1 MSQWLYVQNVTTV
14 TDEKGNDTSSVV
26 YPGELID
33 VELIPEGTVE
43 SVYSWAK
50 KYITGSHQRLA
61 KINSLKSANISQRNN
76 YTEKP
81 NVAGRFIIITYTNGV
96 PSGNLRIA
104 TNAEVVSYQVKT
116 VTTKNGIQVTL
127 SQETA
132 SVSPSTDLPR
142 NLVMEQSD
150 SGDYIRLTETVG
162 DNSAEGLRIQ
172 YLKGV
177 LGIPHQFLPTTDPRV
192 TMGGLSYNGLGRIYA
207 KFIVKHMP
215 LLIITPGVPK
225 FMGSAGSTEKRNVL
239 QALMAATIDTV
250 FDLGSGKPPQGSYSG
265 KYYTLDFKYTEY
277 FKYVNVMLRA
287 ATAFL
292 GIGDVNYFGHTLG
305 DQNWMFNNDQGLTS
319 DVGWLNKFVGTH
331 FGNGA
336 IFLYAN
342 VGESTSDSFTNTT
355 TQSQLANTLNSYS
368 DKFRE
373 MNFLL
378 GTGMAMFGSDA
389 QDSTSTVSNGDASGD
404 ILNKAKTILSG
415 GRLEFPE
422 IWSDSQ
428 FGRSYT
434 ATMKLISPY
443 GDKVSVF
450 LNILVPIYH
459 VLALAL
465 PRHDASGI
473 QGYVSPFL
481 IRAYY
486 KGVFNVDLGIIA
498 SLSIT
503 KGAEGEW
510 TKDGIPTVA
519 ELSFEIKDLYDGF
532 FMSQGSLI
540 PMYTG
545 PSIFT
550 NVTELDYIA
559 NSCGINVNAME
570 VERVI
575 SYYWKILK
583 GSWTDLLELSIWGSI
598 GQWVANAPWR
608 RIFSYF

>member
-1 MSQWLYVQNVTTV
+1 MSWMYITSQHQLR
-14 TDEKGNDTSSVV
+14 DDKGNLVSSFV

-33 VELIPEGTVE
+33 VEEVPKNMID
-43 SVYSWAK
+43 SMYSEFK
-50 KYITGSHQRLA
+50 SLLTGYNDKLY
-61 KINSLKSANISQRNN
+61 KIKSLKSANISQRGD
-76 YTEKP
+76 YSVKP
-81 NVAGRFIIITYTNGV
+81 NVAGRFIIISYLDGKPVNGV
-96 PSGNLRIA
+96 REA
-104 TNAEVVSYQVKT
+104 TSSEISSYQVKT
-116 VTTKNGIQVTL
+116 VTTPQGNKVTL
-127 SQETA
+127 DYETTST
-132 SVSPSTDLPR
+132 SVANNLPR
-142 NLVMEQSD
+142 KQLMEQSE
-150 SGDYIRLTETVG
+150 SGDYVRLTETVG
-162 DNSAEGLRIQ
+162 EVDTSGLRIQ
-172 YLKGV
+172 NLRGV

-192 TMGGLSYNGLGRIYA
+192 TVGGLAYNGLGRLYT
-207 KFIVKHMP
+207 KFIIKHMP

-225 FMGSAGSTEKRNVL
+225 FMGSAGSTEKKNVL
-239 QALMAATIDTV
+239 QALMGATIDNV
-250 FDLGSGKPPQGSYSG
+250 FNLGSGAPPQGSYSG

-277 FKYVNVMLRA
+277 FKYVNTMLRA
-287 ATAFL
+287 ASVF
-292 GIGDVNYFGHTLG
+292 IGVADVNYFGRKLG
-305 DQNWMFNNDQGLTS
+305 DQNWMFDKDQGRAE
-319 DVGWLNKFVGTH
+319 DVGWLAAFVGEH
-331 FGNGA
+331 FGRTA
-336 IFLYAN
+336 VFLYAN

-378 GTGMAMFGSDA
+378 GTGMAMYGSDA

-428 FGRSYT
+428 FGRSYNV
-434 ATMKLISPY
+434 TMKLISPY
-443 GDKVSVF
+443 GDKLSVF

-459 VLALAL
+459 ILALAL
-465 PRHDASGI
+465 PRHDTSGI

-486 KGVFNVDLGIIA
+486 KGIFNVDLGIIS

-510 TKDGIPTVA
+510 TRDGVPTVA
-519 ELSFEIKDLYDGF
+519 EISFEIKDLYDGF

-540 PMYTG
+540 AGYGG

-550 NVTELDYIA
+550 NITELDYIA

-570 VERVI
+570 VDRMI
-575 SYYWKILK
+575 KYYWKILK
-583 GSWTDLLELSIWGSI
+583 GSWEDLIQLDLWGSI
-598 GQWVANAPWR
+598 GQWIMNAPWR
-608 RIFSYF
+608 TIFSRF